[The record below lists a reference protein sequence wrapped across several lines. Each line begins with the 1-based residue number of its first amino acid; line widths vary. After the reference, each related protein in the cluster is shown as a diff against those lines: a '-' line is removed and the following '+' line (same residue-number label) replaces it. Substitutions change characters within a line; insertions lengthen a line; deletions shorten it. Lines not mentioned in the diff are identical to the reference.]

1 MVSIRKTCVA
11 AAVAA
16 GTLVV
21 GVAPAHALSTA
32 ANPIINAGASLPLT
46 PNTVGLNALGFNST
60 NYASIWSNAAAL
72 GLTPKLTD
80 VRVFTKG
87 TLAGSFTVT
96 NTNTGAGIPVSS
108 PALTFLE
115 NINGQNSGT
124 LNTTNT
130 TGTVPAAILRARQV
144 STTTPP
150 GSPPISSNDPA
161 SSRYCP
167 GDNWVAG
174 VYDPVDQEQT
184 WTCTT
189 AQQASFNINPSA
201 SLTSTNW
208 SIIGGDS
215 IYGASS
221 SFWSGNTVSIPSL
234 IKLNFP
240 GLVPSS
246 ETASFTLNGSGDDN
260 YLVYQYDLVSDRVPA
275 PLPLLGAGLAFGYS
289 RRLRSRIKSSAAL
302 AS

>member
-32 ANPIINAGASLPLT
+32 ANPITNAGASLPLS
-46 PNTVGLNALGFNST
+46 PNTVGLNALGFNAT

-96 NTNTGAGIPVSS
+96 NTNTGAGIPVST

-124 LNTTNT
+124 LNTTNS
-130 TGTVPAAILRARQV
+130 TGTVPAADLG
-144 STTTPP
+144 TTVTINPPVLPGPTPP
-150 GSPPISSNDPA
+150 ANNTPGPG
-161 SSRYCP
+161 YCP
-167 GDNWVAG
+167 AGNWVAG
-174 VYDPVDQEQT
+174 AGIVNSFQV

-189 AQQASFNINPSA
+189 ASQASFNINPGA
-201 SLTSTNW
+201 ALTSTNW

-234 IKLNFP
+234 IKLNFT

-260 YLVYQYDLVSDRVPA
+260 YIVYQYDLVSDRVPA

-289 RRLRSRIKSSAAL
+289 RRLRSRIKSSATL